1 MFFNGFGYMKE
12 QGKPDISPNHPMTG
26 HETHLHIGM
35 TKADF

>member
-1 MFFNGFGYMKE
+1 MKE